1 MCFDDAQL
9 ERVCEYPS
17 EACELA
23 SLPCYPGPED
33 GGREEGWRGGEQEA
47 EGQEED
53 EEDESAAFVSRS
65 AMNESTGR
73 VRFLKV
79 GQWLLNYIK
88 IKTSKHG
95 IKKLQIQIHE

>member
-95 IKKLQIQIHE
+95 IKKLQI